1 MDGLLR
7 LQKPTNG
14 VSRVRARRVSP
25 KIFAVLGRHVLQCD
39 GMEHAA
45 VVAKE
50 HSKVSLAKP
59 RRLREHGLKY
69 RLQLTGSR

>member
-25 KIFAVLGRHVLQCD
+25 KI
-39 GMEHAA
+39 
-45 VVAKE
+45 
-50 HSKVSLAKP
+50 LACSGVTSCNAMAWNTLP
-59 RRLREHGLKY
+59 
-69 RLQLTGSR
+69 S